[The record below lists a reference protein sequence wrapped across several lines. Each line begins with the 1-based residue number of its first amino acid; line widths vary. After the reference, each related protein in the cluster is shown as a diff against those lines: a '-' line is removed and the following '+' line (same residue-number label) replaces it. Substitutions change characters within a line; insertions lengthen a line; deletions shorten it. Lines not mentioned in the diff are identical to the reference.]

1 MPADQVG
8 DGPRP
13 RNSRRA
19 NPIDTHVGKRMR
31 SRRMILS
38 LSQEDLASALGITFQ
53 QIQKYERGI
62 NRIGASRLF
71 YLARALGV
79 DVGYFYEGAPLDELD
94 ASRPPAGFGEP
105 ENDFVSDAL
114 NTREGIELNRAFHQI
129 GDPNVRRA
137 VIELIRALVA
147 ASGHPVLSD
156 GKDASETS

>member
-79 DVGYFYEGAPLDELD
+79 DVGYFYEGRLRTNWTPPA
-94 ASRPPAGFGEP
+94 RPPA
-105 ENDFVSDAL
+105 S
-114 NTREGIELNRAFHQI
+114 
-129 GDPNVRRA
+129 
-137 VIELIRALVA
+137 
-147 ASGHPVLSD
+147 ASPRTISCP
-156 GKDASETS
+156 TP